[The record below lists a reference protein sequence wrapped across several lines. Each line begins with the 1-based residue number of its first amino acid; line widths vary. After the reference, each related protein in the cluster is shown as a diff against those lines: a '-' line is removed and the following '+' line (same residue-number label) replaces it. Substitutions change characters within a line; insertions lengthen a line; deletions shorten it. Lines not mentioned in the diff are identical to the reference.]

1 MRRTNSK
8 EAIAA
13 IKAAIVESYEAAE
26 EYYTFDGATAKTE
39 YNEICRDILS
49 AFVAEKVERDPYFKA
64 GRVSKYT
71 LFCDW
76 MSGLPTAFP
85 VADDIFLNSAVDW
98 LGGILAETEEE
109 KGRYSEEK
117 AEALACH
124 LLYRELTKGAAKAN

>member
-1 MRRTNSK
+1 MRKTNSR
-8 EAIAA
+8 EAIIA

-39 YNEICRDILS
+39 YNKICRDILS
-49 AFVAEKVERDPYFKA
+49 AFENEKVKNDPYFKA
-64 GRVSKYT
+64 GRTSKYA

-85 VADDIFLNSAVDW
+85 VADDIFLKPAADW
-98 LGGILAETEEE
+98 LGDILAETEEE